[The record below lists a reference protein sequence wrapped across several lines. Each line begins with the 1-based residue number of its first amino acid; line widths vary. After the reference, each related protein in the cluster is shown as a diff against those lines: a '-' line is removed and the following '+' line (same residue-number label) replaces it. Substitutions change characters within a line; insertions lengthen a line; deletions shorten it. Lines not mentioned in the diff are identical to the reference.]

1 MAFPPAFDGLAP
13 GGVAGAL
20 AALWALDVGGVA
32 GALAAVGVAGAL
44 AALLGRRLE
53 AVKRC
58 WRRS

>member
-1 MAFPPAFDGLAP
+1 MGLAP

-20 AALWALDVGGVA
+20 AALWAFDDVGVG